1 MKMVKIVELTK
12 KYGDVIAVDN
22 ISLEIDVG
30 EIFGLLGPNGAGK
43 STTINMIT
51 GLLSMDKGSI
61 WVMGKD
67 ARNSTNE
74 IKRNIGIV
82 PQDVGIYEDLTSLE
96 NVMFFASLYG
106 LRGSEL
112 KKRAIEALEFTGLT
126 EHINNFPRKF
136 SGGMKR
142 RLNIACAI
150 AHRPKLIIMDEPTV
164 GIDAQSRKHIL
175 QSVQMLNEMGSTII
189 YTSHYMEEV
198 EEICTRVAIM
208 DYGKIIAEG
217 TQKELMSIITDQNS
231 VWVSIS
237 GEADRI
243 DKTELMEIP
252 GVINVE
258 IDDNTVK
265 INNSNNIKNLDRIIH
280 YFTEKD
286 IPIKNIENKTPDL
299 ETVFLTLTG
308 RKLRD

>member
-1 MKMVKIVELTK
+1 
-12 KYGDVIAVDN
+12 
-22 ISLEIDVG
+22 
-30 EIFGLLGPNGAGK
+30 
-43 STTINMIT
+43 
-51 GLLSMDKGSI
+51 
-61 WVMGKD
+61 
-67 ARNSTNE
+67 
-74 IKRNIGIV
+74 
-82 PQDVGIYEDLTSLE
+82 
-96 NVMFFASLYG
+96 
-106 LRGSEL
+106 
-112 KKRAIEALEFTGLT
+112 
-126 EHINNFPRKF
+126 
-136 SGGMKR
+136 
-142 RLNIACAI
+142 
-150 AHRPKLIIMDEPTV
+150 
-164 GIDAQSRKHIL
+164 
-175 QSVQMLNEMGSTII
+175 
-189 YTSHYMEEV
+189 
-198 EEICTRVAIM
+198 M

-252 GVINVE
+252 GVISVE

-265 INNSNNIKNLDRIIH
+265 INNSNNINNLDRIIH